1 MSALYIAAVQWV
13 PCSEL
18 RLRDATA
25 SKEVGRPHLLFG
37 FGNVVLG
44 ENLCICFFCMRRK
57 DRTYFLLLNVLTCF

>member
-1 MSALYIAAVQWV
+1 MSALYIAVVQWV

-25 SKEVGRPHLLFG
+25 SKEVGTPHLLFG

-44 ENLCICFFCMRRK
+44 ENLCICFFLYEEERQN
-57 DRTYFLLLNVLTCF
+57 LLSSS